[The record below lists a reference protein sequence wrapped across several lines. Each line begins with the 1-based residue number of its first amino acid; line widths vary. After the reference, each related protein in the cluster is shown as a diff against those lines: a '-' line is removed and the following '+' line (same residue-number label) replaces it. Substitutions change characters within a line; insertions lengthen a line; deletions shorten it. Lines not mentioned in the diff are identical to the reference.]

1 MDSEKLVEVNIV
13 EVSIDKTNQSSI
25 VVLREKDGDRWFPI
39 HVGPIEAHTITYI
52 LSGATY
58 TRPLTFD
65 TIVHILEALGGVVVQ
80 IVITEM
86 RDSTFFSTI
95 ELIRE
100 DGATVLV
107 DARPSDAIPLAL
119 KLGLP
124 IHVTRKVIDEIGRS
138 GEPEVI
144 DRDEKISELKARL
157 KVAVEAEQYEKA
169 ARLRDL
175 ISELQNDQND

>member
-1 MDSEKLVEVNIV
+1 MERDNLIEVNIA
-13 EVSIDKTNQSSI
+13 EVSIDRTNQASVI
-25 VVLREKDGDRWFPI
+25 VLREKDGPRWFPI
-39 HVGPIEAHTITYI
+39 YIGPIEAQNITYI

-58 TRPLTFD
+58 SRPLTFD

-80 IVITEM
+80 VVITEM
-86 RDSTFFSTI
+86 RDNTFFSTV

-124 IHVTRKVIDEIGRS
+124 IHVAAKVLEEAGRAD
-138 GEPEVI
+138 EPEVI
-144 DRDEKISELKARL
+144 DRDEKIGELEARL

-175 ISELQNDQND
+175 IKELRDDKPE